1 MTPSFGID
9 FGTTNT
15 RVAHFDGKTVQLAA
29 FSGRQGEQVY
39 QLPTAIAYRDGHPVA
54 SGHAAFTATPAVRFP
69 VPLKWSLTSEEVI
82 DLGDGQTKEP
92 TDAVADFL
100 RNLRQA
106 VVKSFPKAPL
116 ETAAVTIPVH
126 FPPAARGRLHAAF
139 RQAGIE
145 VTHFFFEPIA
155 AIYAGLVGQPTT
167 GVSAVF
173 DWGGGSLD
181 VAAVEVRDGIARTR
195 EVDGW
200 HRGGTHFDRMI
211 AEQAVNGFL
220 HRHADDPMLGTL
232 TAEQVLDRSRWGR
245 SALDQAVRAK
255 EVLKDRETGEVTV
268 LDFLN
273 HGALEY
279 ELTRPTFADLI
290 RTDLTGGIA
299 RLARVLASSGV
310 TPRTLSRLFLS
321 GGTCNVREVRERLG
335 EEYAAKL
342 TATLRL
348 PARLVPRNASGGLDD
363 IGNAT
368 AIGAALLAGQGAAAT
383 FAASVGVRLAGAES
397 EARFLPV
404 FRQGDPVRFDQS
416 EEVRLFLTNTS
427 GGVARLLVCEQTDDV
442 TQPSG
447 RLLKVITVPVD
458 RKESWLRVGFRV
470 DRHLTLQVRAV
481 GVKNFQNDP
490 NKPVPPARVTDDW
503 VQSLKL
509 GFQLPA
515 A

>member
-15 RVAHFDGKTVQLAA
+15 RVAYFDGKAVQLAA

-39 QLPTAIAYRDGHPVA
+39 QLPTAIAYRDGRPVA
-54 SGHAAFTATPAVRFP
+54 SGYAAFTTTPAVRFP
-69 VPLKWSLTSEEVI
+69 VPLKWSLTSEEAI

-92 TDAVADFL
+92 IEAVADFL
-100 RNLRQA
+100 RSLRQA
-106 VVKSFPKAPL
+106 VLKSFPKAPL
-116 ETAAVTIPVH
+116 EKAAVTIPVH
-126 FPPAARGRLHAAF
+126 YPPAARARLHTAF
-139 RQAGIE
+139 RHAGIE

-155 AIYAGLVGQPTT
+155 AIYAGLIGQPTT

-211 AEQAVNGFL
+211 AEQSVNGFL
-220 HRHADDPMLGTL
+220 NSHTDDPMISTL
-232 TAEQVLDRSRWGR
+232 TAEGVLDRTRWGR
-245 SALDQAVRAK
+245 LVLDQAVRAK
-255 EVLKDRETGEVTV
+255 EVLSQREMGDVTV

-290 RTDLTGGIA
+290 RADLCGGIA
-299 RLARVLASSGV
+299 RLARVLDASGV

-342 TATLRL
+342 TASLRL
-348 PARLVPRNASGGLDD
+348 PPRLVPRSAGGGLDD

-383 FAASVGVRLAGAES
+383 FAASVGVRLAGAEG
-397 EARFLPV
+397 EGRFLPV
-404 FRQGDPVRFDQS
+404 FRQGDPVRFDHR
-416 EEVRLFLTNTS
+416 EEVRLFVTNTS

-447 RLLKVITVPVD
+447 RLLKVITVPVV
-458 RKESWLRVGFRV
+458 RSESWLRVGFRV

-481 GVKNFQNDP
+481 GVKNFNHDHYRPTQSG
-490 NKPVPPARVTDDW
+490 RTTEDW

-509 GFQLPA
+509 GFQLPTT
-515 A
+515 